1 MRTIIELSRGFLL
14 IAVFCYIATVVMAL
28 PLGVPGIVPEEWC
41 LVPLGAGA
49 ITLGLGMIGEVATAE
64 LRHLVV
70 QRRYEVRPDVG
81 LAEPV
86 PRDVAVRAARTVG
99 HPARRSRS

>member
-28 PLGVPGIVPEEWC
+28 PLGIPGIVPEEWC

-49 ITLGLGMIGEVATAE
+49 IALGLGMIGEVAD
-64 LRHLVV
+64 R
-70 QRRYEVRPDVG
+70 
-81 LAEPV
+81 
-86 PRDVAVRAARTVG
+86 
-99 HPARRSRS
+99 